1 MLEKL
6 TVVVPS
12 RLHLT
17 LLAMHLGEY
26 RMNGG
31 IGFAIK
37 NPCARIFF
45 TKSEKFEIED
55 LRSKSIN
62 LAEQKRLTFIL
73 ETERIKKSFDTA
85 FRVIIEG
92 NMFTHSG
99 FGSGTAIT
107 LACVEALHLLNDYPI
122 AQNVLIEVSGR
133 GGTSGVGIYT
143 YFDGGS
149 VFDLGKPVDST
160 EHLPT
165 NLVKS
170 QYIPLLLEQFVMPEW
185 DIGICIPRNIP
196 NKSQAEE
203 QEFFKRACP
212 VSANSVY
219 ETTYHTLFGL
229 YAALKERNKSAF
241 CAALKAIQQCTWKR
255 LEREEYGQA
264 LIDIENS
271 LYLCGAEA
279 VGMSSLGPGLF
290 FLADNI
296 NDVIIKMQAL
306 SVDCE
311 LFVTQPQNQG
321 RIVEYD

>member
-17 LLAMHLGEY
+17 LLAMHSGEY

-31 IGFAIK
+31 IGFAVK
-37 NPCARIFF
+37 NPCARLVF

-55 LRSKSIN
+55 LRLKAIN
-62 LAEQKRLTFIL
+62 FVEQERLSLIL
-73 ETERIKKSFDTA
+73 EAVCIQNKFDKV
-85 FRVIIEG
+85 FKVSIEG
-92 NMFTHSG
+92 NMLAHSG

-107 LACVEALHLLNDYPI
+107 LACIEALHLLNDYPI
-122 AQNVLIEVSGR
+122 AQDVLVQASGR

-143 YFDGGS
+143 YFDGGC
-149 VFDLGKPVDST
+149 VFDLGKPIDNT
-160 EHLPT
+160 KHLPS

-170 QYIPLLLEQFVMPEW
+170 RYLPLLLDQFVMPEW

-196 NKSQAEE
+196 NKSQTEE

-212 VSANSVY
+212 ISSNSVY

-229 YAALKERNKSAF
+229 YAALKENSKSAF
-241 CAALKAIQQCTWKR
+241 CTSLKAIQECTWKK

-264 LIDIENS
+264 LMDIETS
-271 LYLCGAEA
+271 LYLCGADA
-279 VGMSSLGPGLF
+279 VGMSSLGPSLF
-290 FLADNI
+290 FLADNV

-321 RIVEYD
+321 RIVKHD